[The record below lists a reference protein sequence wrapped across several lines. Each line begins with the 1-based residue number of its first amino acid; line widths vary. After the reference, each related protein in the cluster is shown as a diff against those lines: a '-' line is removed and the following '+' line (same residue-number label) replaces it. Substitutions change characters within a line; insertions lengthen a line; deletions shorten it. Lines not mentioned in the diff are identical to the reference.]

1 MPKNTRMLQI
11 SVIALASMFLYGS
24 VAARAQGTARDAN
37 RVNAQGPASDASR
50 VNAQGPANES
60 GRLKVLRAAASALGQ
75 IRASDIG
82 AGNVVLPL
90 VDVVTTIHISAGG
103 TLYSNGQPS
112 NVDYDAMIGYL
123 LPAMRVQIK
132 AAGAAANAPR
142 TIQTVREDYAW
153 NDSELGAGLIPG
165 KGTATPAM
173 AEAKARLLQL
183 WILPYGVLKAAIAAG
198 DKTTISTA
206 QGSTVIT
213 FPLSGA
219 LAGVTVTATLDAK
232 NFITKVVTKPD
243 NPAAT
248 DLVYDVEY
256 SDYADR
262 GEIATDIQ
270 SPGRIVQKVAG
281 KPLLDVKIKHVDAN
295 NPYLVFPIPPNVKA
309 ARAQAG
315 SSR

>member
-1 MPKNTRMLQI
+1 MRKNTRMLQI
-11 SVIALASMFLYGS
+11 SLIVLASMFLSS
-24 VAARAQGTARDAN
+24 VAARAQGIPSAAN
-37 RVNAQGPASDASR
+37 RVNAQA
-50 VNAQGPANES
+50 PANEPA
-60 GRLKVLRAAASALGQ
+60 RLKVLRAAAAALGQ

-82 AGNVVLPL
+82 NGNVILPL
-90 VDVVTTIHISAGG
+90 IDAVTTIHISASG
-103 TLYSNGQPS
+103 TMYRNGQPS
-112 NVDYDAMIGYL
+112 NVDYDAMMGYL

-173 AEAKARLLQL
+173 AEAKARQLQM
-183 WILPYGVLKAAIAAG
+183 WILPYGVVKAAIAAG
-198 DKTTISTA
+198 DKTTTSTA

-213 FPLSGA
+213 FPLSGL

-232 NFITKVVTKPD
+232 NLITKVVTKPD
-243 NPAAT
+243 NAAAT
-248 DLVYDVEY
+248 DLAYEVEY
-256 SDYADR
+256 SDYADH
-262 GEIATDIQ
+262 GEIPTDVQ
-270 SPGRIVQKVAG
+270 SPGRIVQKMAG

-295 NPYLVFPIPPNVKA
+295 NPYLVFPIPANVKA